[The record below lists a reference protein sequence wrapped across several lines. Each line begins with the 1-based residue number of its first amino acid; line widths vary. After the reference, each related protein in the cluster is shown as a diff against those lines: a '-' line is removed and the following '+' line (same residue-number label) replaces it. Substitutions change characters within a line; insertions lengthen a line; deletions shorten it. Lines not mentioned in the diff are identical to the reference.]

1 MPVPVL
7 LSHVRD
13 VLGVS
18 AVLKSIKDLLAIVKQ
33 VFLDELR
40 KLLGSNEA
48 FVVDSLGEVLAV
60 SG

>member
-1 MPVPVL
+1 MLIRHSL
-7 LSHVRD
+7 LKSD
-13 VLGVS
+13 VYLDI
-18 AVLKSIKDLLAIVKQ
+18 KSIKDLLAIVKQ

>member
-1 MPVPVL
+1 MLIRHSL
-7 LSHVRD
+7 LKSD
-13 VLGVS
+13 VYLDI
-18 AVLKSIKDLLAIVKQ
+18 KSIKALLAIVKQ

>member
-1 MPVPVL
+1 ML
-7 LSHVRD
+7 IRHSLHKSD
-13 VLGVS
+13 VYLDI
-18 AVLKSIKDLLAIVKQ
+18 KSIKDLLAIVKQ